1 MNKLRW
7 VFIIVLVIAAGIGI
21 KLVYF
26 YAPYEIGEPIDSLNH
41 VQVFY
46 NGSTSNVLERNTTSD
61 NYNLG
66 LKYQCVE
73 FVKRYY
79 YEFLQHKMPDSYGHA
94 KDFFNPAIADGQLNP
109 QRNLLQFT
117 NGSKSQPK
125 VNDILVLDKSRTNP
139 YGHVA
144 IISAVEGGY
153 IEIIQQNAGKYAT
166 SRDIMELIQ
175 EDGKWVIKNDRVLGW
190 LRIKN

>member
-175 EDGKWVIKNDRVLGW
+175 EDGKWVIKNNRVLGW

>member
-7 VFIIVLVIAAGIGI
+7 AFIIVLVIATGIGI
-21 KLVYF
+21 KRIYF

-46 NGSTSNVLERNTTSD
+46 NGSTANVLERNTTSD

-79 YEFLQHKMPDSYGHA
+79 YEYLHHKMPDSYGNA
-94 KDFFNPAIADGQLNP
+94 KDFFDVHVNDGDLNT
-109 QRNLLQFT
+109 QRGLLQYK
-117 NGSKSQPK
+117 NGSAKKPA
-125 VNDILVLDKSRTNP
+125 VNDILVLDKSNSNL

-144 IISAVEGGY
+144 IIAAVTDDYLEV
-153 IEIIQQNAGKYAT
+153 IQQNAGKYAT
-166 SRDIMELIQ
+166 TRDIYKLQ
-175 EDGKWVIKNDRVLGW
+175 NKNGKWIVDNTRVLGW
-190 LRIKN
+190 LRLAE

>member
-94 KDFFNPAIADGQLNP
+94 KDFFNPVIADGQLNP

-175 EDGKWVIKNDRVLGW
+175 EDGKWVIKNNRVLGW